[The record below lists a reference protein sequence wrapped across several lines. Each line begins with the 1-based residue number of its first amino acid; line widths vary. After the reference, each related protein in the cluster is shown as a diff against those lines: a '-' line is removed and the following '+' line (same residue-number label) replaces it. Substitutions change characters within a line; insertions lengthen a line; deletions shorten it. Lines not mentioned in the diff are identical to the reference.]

1 MRQNLS
7 LILSRRTFL
16 KGLLT
21 AASLMVAGCNP
32 DQPPAPTAPATTAT
46 QPTLPPTPSATATLP
61 PTPSATSTALPTP
74 SATAT
79 AIPARPEIYANPAFS
94 FAERVNALVG
104 QMTLEEKVS
113 QMGNESPAIERLGIP
128 AYNWWN
134 EALHGVARA
143 GIATVFPQAIGLAS
157 TWNPDL
163 IYRMAEVISDEGRAK
178 YHEAVRNDERGLYA
192 GLTFWSPNINIFRDP
207 RWGRGQETYG
217 EDPYLT
223 ARLGVNFVRG
233 IQGTDPRYLKA
244 VATPKH
250 YAVHSG
256 PEKDRHHFDAQV
268 SQRDLRM
275 TYLPAF
281 EACIVEGQAASIMG
295 AYNRVNGEASCAS
308 PTLLQDILRDE
319 WGFEGCVV
327 SDCGAIDDIYT
338 GHRLVNTGAEAAA
351 LAVKNGCDLECG
363 CTYNIACHY
372 QRWLVAA
379 VEKGLLT
386 EDDLNRS
393 VERLFM
399 ARFRLGMFDPD
410 AQVPYAQIPYSVVDS
425 AEHREL
431 ALEVARQSLV
441 LLKNQDSLLPLDRD
455 SLKSIAVIGPNAAET
470 LVLAGN
476 YSGTP
481 AEPVSVLAGIQALV
495 SAETEVTYARG
506 CEIVDAAQ
514 AGFAEAVAAAKKSQ
528 VAVMVMGLSQQL
540 EGEEG
545 QTEGNPRGV
554 RSRGDREAL
563 DLPPVQE
570 QLLQA
575 VYETGTPII
584 LVLMNGSAVAV
595 NWAAE
600 HVPALLEAW
609 YPGQAGGTA
618 VAEALFGLTN
628 PGGRLPVTFYRAVS
642 DLPAFD
648 DYSMENRTYRY
659 FTGQP
664 LYAFGYGLSYTTFTY
679 RNLQITP
686 ERVMAGD
693 PVSVQVEVEN
703 TGQRPGDE
711 VVQLYLKDVEA
722 SLPVPLLQLQGFAR
736 IRLSPGEKQSVQF
749 TITAAQMSFAD
760 EAGKWVWEPG
770 EFQVWVGGQQ
780 PDLTAGAQPDN
791 VLAGYFYVQS

>member
-1 MRQNLS
+1 
-7 LILSRRTFL
+7 
-16 KGLLT
+16 
-21 AASLMVAGCNP
+21 
-32 DQPPAPTAPATTAT
+32 
-46 QPTLPPTPSATATLP
+46 
-61 PTPSATSTALPTP
+61 
-74 SATAT
+74 
-79 AIPARPEIYANPAFS
+79 
-94 FAERVNALVG
+94 
-104 QMTLEEKVS
+104 MTIEEKVS
-113 QMGNESPAIERLGIP
+113 QMGSQSPAIERLGVP

-178 YHEAVRNDERGLYA
+178 HHEVVRKYPSGQYD

-223 ARLGVNFVRG
+223 SRLGVNFVRG
-233 IQGTDPRYLKA
+233 IQGTDPLYLKA

-256 PEKDRHHFDAQV
+256 PEKDRHRFDAQV

-281 EACIVEGQAASIMG
+281 EACMVEGQAASIMG

-319 WGFEGCVV
+319 WGFEGYVV

-338 GHRLVNTGAEAAA
+338 RHRLVNTGAEAAA

-372 QRWLVAA
+372 QRRLVEA

-386 EDDLNRS
+386 DEDLNRS

-410 AQVPYAQIPYSVVDS
+410 DQVPYAQIPFSVVDS

-441 LLKNQDSLLPLDRD
+441 LLKNQDSLLPLDKD
-455 SLKSIAVIGPNAAET
+455 TLKSIAVIGPNADET

-495 SAETEVTYARG
+495 PPETEVIYARG
-506 CEIVDAAQ
+506 CEIIDADQ
-514 AGFAEAVAAAKKSQ
+514 TRFTEAVEAARKSQ

-545 QTEGNPRGV
+545 QTEGNPPGV

-563 DLPPVQE
+563 DLPLVQE

-584 LVLMNGSAVAV
+584 LVLMNGSAVSI

-600 HVPALLEAW
+600 RVPAILEAW

-618 VAEALFGLTN
+618 VAETLFGLTN

-664 LYAFGYGLSYTTFTY
+664 LYAFGYGLSYTTFAY
-679 RNLQITP
+679 RDLHIAP
-686 ERVMAGD
+686 ERVKAGD
-693 PVSVQVEVEN
+693 FVSVQVEVEN

-736 IRLSPGEKQSVQF
+736 IHLSPGEKQTVQF

-760 EAGKWVWEPG
+760 EDGKWVLEPG

-780 PDLTAGAQPDN
+780 PTPAVSAQLAN
-791 VLAGYFYVQS
+791 VLAGQFVVEV